1 MKVGA
6 FINGL
11 LSFFKKVREGAFKL
25 SDNFIKT
32 KLLVQGSC
40 RSERLV
46 RVL

>member
-11 LSFFKKVREGAFKL
+11 LCFFKKVREGAFKL

-32 KLLVQGSC
+32 KLLVQLSGQSD
-40 RSERLV
+40 RLV